1 MTTTTILLLFSNH
14 KLINL
19 LVFSRKE
26 LSFMR

>member
-1 MTTTTILLLFSNH
+1 MTTTTILLLFSNY